1 MKRRCA
7 MSKLTIQEQL
17 AIVKL
22 QSVWKSTNAIVLKLD
37 AITQEEADM
46 NLADFI
52 EYADQVMEDVE
63 KSMKEHRNFWVKD
76 HLSK

>member
-1 MKRRCA
+1 M
-7 MSKLTIQEQL
+7 TIQEHL
-17 AIVKL
+17 AVVKL
-22 QSVWKSTNAIVLKLD
+22 QSVWKSTNAIYLKLD

-46 NLADFI
+46 NLAEFI

-63 KSMKEHRNFWVKD
+63 KSMKEHRNLWVKD

>member
-1 MKRRCA
+1 MD
-7 MSKLTIQEQL
+7 KLTIQEQL

-22 QSVWKSTNAIVLKLD
+22 KSVWKSTNAIILKLD

-46 NLADFI
+46 NLAEFM
-52 EYADQVMEDVE
+52 EYADQVMADVE
-63 KSMKEHRNFWVKD
+63 KSMKEHRNLWVKD

>member
-22 QSVWKSTNAIVLKLD
+22 QSVWKSTSAIVRKLN
-37 AITQEEADM
+37 AVTQEEADM

-63 KSMKEHRNFWVKD
+63 KSMKEHRNLWVKD

>member
-1 MKRRCA
+1 M
-7 MSKLTIQEQL
+7 TIQEQL
-17 AIVKL
+17 AVVKL
-22 QSVWKSTNAIVLKLD
+22 QSVWKSTNAIYLKLD

-46 NLADFI
+46 NLAEFI

-63 KSMKEHRNFWVKD
+63 KSMKEHRNLWVKG

>member
-1 MKRRCA
+1 M
-7 MSKLTIQEQL
+7 TIQEQL
-17 AIVKL
+17 AVVKL
-22 QSVWKSTNAIVLKLD
+22 QSVWKSTNAIYLKLD

-46 NLADFI
+46 NLAEFI

-63 KSMKEHRNFWVKD
+63 KSMKEHRNLWVKD

>member
-1 MKRRCA
+1 MD
-7 MSKLTIQEQL
+7 KLTIQEQL
-17 AIVKL
+17 AIVRL
-22 QSVWKSTNAIVLKLD
+22 QSVWKSTNAIILKLD

-52 EYADQVMEDVE
+52 EYADQVMADVE
-63 KSMKEHRNFWVKD
+63 KSMKEHGNLWVKD

>member
-1 MKRRCA
+1 MG
-7 MSKLTIQEQL
+7 KLTIQEQL
-17 AIVKL
+17 AIVRL
-22 QSVWKSTNAIVLKLD
+22 QSVWKSTNAIILKLD

-52 EYADQVMEDVE
+52 EYADQVMADVE
-63 KSMKEHRNFWVKD
+63 KSMKEHRNLWVKD